1 MVITQTTTR
10 TIDDPRVRRGMQ
22 VQLARWRATLTAGAT
37 RVGWKTGI
45 NAPAVQRALGI
56 DDVVLGHLTSATTL
70 LPGATHSL
78 AGSTRVGMEAEV
90 ALYMG
95 TDLRGGATPDAA
107 RAAVAGLGA
116 AIELV
121 DIDRPF
127 DDLEAIVAGNVFHRA
142 VTFGPA
148 SQLPAGPWL
157 RGVTA
162 RIVRNGEQTEALDA
176 AATAGDLVDIV
187 RFVADT
193 LAACGERLCAGDRII
208 AGSLGRLVFV
218 EPGDVVAAD
227 LGLLGRVTLRLA
239 A

>member
-1 MVITQTTTR
+1 
-10 TIDDPRVRRGMQ
+10 MQ
-22 VQLARWRATLTAGAT
+22 AQLARWHATLADGAT
-37 RVGWKTGI
+37 RIGWKTGI

-56 DDVVLGHLTSATTL
+56 DDVVLGHLTSATAL

-90 ALYMG
+90 ALHVG
-95 TDLRGGATPDAA
+95 TDLPGGATRDAA

-142 VTFGPA
+142 VTFGAATPP
-148 SQLPAGPWL
+148 PAGAWL
-157 RGVTA
+157 GGVTA
-162 RIVRNGEQTEALDA
+162 HIVRNGEQAEALDA
-176 AATAGDLVDIV
+176 GVAAGDLVDIV

-227 LGLLGRVTLRLA
+227 LGRLGCVTLRLGA
-239 A
+239 